1 MELCA
6 TYDEVKEAANK
17 STVFEI
23 SEDNKK
29 LRKRKRILNQKYQL
43 LGLDE

>member
-1 MELCA
+1 MIELGA
-6 TYDEVKEAANK
+6 TYAEVKEAANK

-29 LRKRKRILNQKYQL
+29 LRKR
-43 LGLDE
+43 